1 MPNSRGNKY
10 VLNFKDINNSDV
22 AKLVRKLRHQR
33 MNCGLKYTL
42 LKAGESDIII
52 LVYPANE
59 KTPRPS
65 EFENFKSFKGYKIF
79 TELEDVIKFNKGKKI
94 AFKKANIRI
103 AKTADNKSVYWIK
116 YI

>member
-1 MPNSRGNKY
+1 MPNSRWNKY

-22 AKLVRKLRHQR
+22 ANLVGKLRHQR
-33 MNCGLKYTL
+33 TECELKYTL
-42 LKAGESDIII
+42 LKASESDIII

-59 KTPRPS
+59 KKPRPS

-79 TELEDVIKFNKGKKI
+79 TELDDVIKFNIGKKI
-94 AFKKANIRI
+94 LLKKANIRI
-103 AKTADNKSVYWIK
+103 AKIADNKSVYWIK